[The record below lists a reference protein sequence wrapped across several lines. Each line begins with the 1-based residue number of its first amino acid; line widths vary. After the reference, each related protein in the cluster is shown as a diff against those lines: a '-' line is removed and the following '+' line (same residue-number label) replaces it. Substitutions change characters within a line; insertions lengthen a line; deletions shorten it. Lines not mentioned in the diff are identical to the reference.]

1 MNVSID
7 ISMYPLKEKY
17 ISAIQGFIDALN
29 SYDEISV
36 KENPMSTQ
44 VFGEYRTAMKIVQ
57 DEIEKSSGEDPQV
70 IFVMKVIPFDVINE
84 LPSS

>member
-7 ISMYPLKEKY
+7 ISMYPLKENY
-17 ISAIQGFIDALN
+17 ISAIQDFIDALN
-29 SYDEISV
+29 LYGEISV
-36 KENPMSTQ
+36 QENAMSTQ